1 MLRRFQKQCNL
12 FKPLDFG
19 CSSLFYEKRII
30 RPTKEDLFGLVWFLY
45 IYICIYARRMIQID
59 WLRKRKQSNW
69 LLVSF
74 LLYMNFFV
82 IWACALVGNDL
93 FSVAVTVLTNT

>member
-1 MLRRFQKQCNL
+1 
-12 FKPLDFG
+12 
-19 CSSLFYEKRII
+19 
-30 RPTKEDLFGLVWFLY
+30 
-45 IYICIYARRMIQID
+45 MIQID
-59 WLRKRKQSNW
+59 WLRKRKQGNW